1 MSTVQFVPCPSEFA
15 SHAPDAHLVLPDK
28 EDKFAARCSLWWKA
42 APQLPGER
50 IGVIGHYAAGD
61 QVAGQWLLQNAAER
75 LAAEGCTLAIGP
87 MEGNTWRRY
96 RFVTERGSEPPFL
109 MEPDNPP
116 EWPDH
121 WRAAGFNPLAQYF
134 SALGTD
140 LARGD
145 TQVRRAGDRLRA
157 SGVALRALRGEDF
170 ENELRRIH
178 EMSVEAFADNFLY
191 TPLPEAEFLAQYAAM
206 QQRVRADLVLLAE
219 ISGRLA
225 GYVFTIPDWLR
236 GPATDTLIVKTLA
249 VRPGRQ
255 SAGLGAW
262 LLQEVQQR
270 AQALGFRRV
279 IHALMHES
287 NHSLNLSR
295 RYAEPF
301 RRYTIYSRRLTSIRH
316 PAPQFP
322 DASNV
327 DRAMQPL

>member
-1 MSTVQFVPCPSEFA
+1 MANLQFISCPQELAHHMPDVHLGGVPSAGDSPL
-15 SHAPDAHLVLPDK
+15 H
-28 EDKFAARCSLWWKA
+28 CSLWWTGVPA
-42 APQLPGER
+42 LSNER
-50 IGVIGHYAAGD
+50 LGVIGHFAAGD
-61 QVAGQWLLQNAAER
+61 GESAKALLERAAER
-75 LAAEGCTLAIGP
+75 LAAEGCTLAAGP
-87 MEGNTWRRY
+87 MDGNTWRRY
-96 RFVTERGSEPPFL
+96 RLVTECGDEPPFL

-116 EWPDH
+116 EWPAY
-121 WRAAGFNPLAQYF
+121 WQAAGFAPLAQYF

-140 LARGD
+140 LARD
-145 TQVRRAGDRLRA
+145 DAQVSRAGERLRTA
-157 SGVALRALRGEDF
+157 GVSLRALRAGDF

-191 TPLPEAEFLAQYAAM
+191 TPLPEAEFLAQYAAVRD
-206 QQRVRADLVLLAE
+206 RVRPELVLLAE
-219 ISGRLA
+219 VSDRLI

-270 AQALGFRRV
+270 SRALGFRRV

-301 RRYTIYSRRLTSIRH
+301 RRYTLYSRHLT
-316 PAPQFP
+316 
-322 DASNV
+322 
-327 DRAMQPL
+327 